1 MTAAPKPP
9 TLQFLG
15 ATGTVTGSRFLLDT
29 DGRRVMVDCGLF
41 QGLKADRLRNWDP
54 FPVDPATIDELI
66 ITHAHIDHSGY
77 IPRLVR
83 LGFDGR
89 VICSPESAALI
100 GILLRDSGRLQE
112 EQAAYANRTGATK
125 HDPALPL
132 YTEEDA
138 QAACALLS
146 PVPMGE
152 PFPLGERVECVL
164 DPAGHILGSSTVGL
178 SLTDGAGGVTRV
190 RFSGD
195 LGRPRHP
202 LLLPPS
208 PVGAADVIVVES
220 TYGDRSHP
228 DEDGELG
235 RFAEVIRD
243 TAARGGTVVI
253 PAFAVDRTEVVLHA
267 LETLETAGE
276 IPDLPIFVDSPMALS
291 VLDVYRKA
299 IESESPQLRPGLRA
313 LAAFDRDRITECRST
328 EESKRLAELTYPSII
343 ISASGMASGGR
354 VLHHLARLLP
364 DRRNSVVLTGFQAE
378 GTRGDRLQRGERAV
392 KIFGR
397 YVPVRA
403 DVEVLDGFSVHAD
416 ADELIAW
423 LRTAE
428 AEPECC
434 YVVHGSASASA
445 ALARRISSELDWVAV
460 APKPFEKV
468 IV

>member
-1 MTAAPKPP
+1 MSS

-15 ATGTVTGSRFLLDT
+15 ATGTVTGSRFLVDSN
-29 DGRRVMVDCGLF
+29 DRQIMVDCGLF
-41 QGLKADRLRNWDP
+41 QGLKADRLRNWGP
-54 FPVDPATIDELI
+54 FPVDPASIDDVV

-77 IPRLVR
+77 LPRLVSH
-83 LGFDGR
+83 GFRGR
-89 VICSPESAALI
+89 VWCTPESAALI

-112 EQAAYANRTGATK
+112 EQAAYANRVGSSK

-132 YTEEDA
+132 YTQADA
-138 QAACALLS
+138 EAACELLS
-146 PVPMGE
+146 PL
-152 PFPLGERVECVL
+152 PFGTPLALGDHAECTL
-164 DPAGHILGSSTVGL
+164 DPAGHILGSSMVL
-178 SLTDGAGGVTRV
+178 LTLMGADGRERRI

-195 LGRPRHP
+195 LGRPDHP
-202 LLLPPS
+202 LLRPPA

-220 TYGDRSHP
+220 TYGNRTHP
-228 DEDGELG
+228 DADGELG
-235 RFAEVIRD
+235 RFATVIRD

-267 LETLETAGE
+267 LEKLESAGE

-291 VLDVYRKA
+291 VLDVYRGA
-299 IESESPQLRPGLRA
+299 IDSESPELRPGLAA
-313 LAAFDRDRITECRST
+313 LGAFDAGRITECRST
-328 EESKRLAELTYPSII
+328 QESKSLAELTYPSII

-378 GTRGDRLQRGERAV
+378 GTRGDRLAEGERTI

-403 DVEVLDGFSVHAD
+403 EVQVLDGFSVHAD
-416 ADELIAW
+416 ADELIDW

-428 AEPECC
+428 SEPECC
-434 YVVHGSASASA
+434 YVVHGSARASA
-445 ALARRISSELDWVAV
+445 TLTDRISADLDWVAV
-460 APKPFEKV
+460 APHNLEKV
-468 IV
+468 IL